1 MYAFIHLTFFLPAGI
16 VEDTKIN
23 AIVQSHMN
31 QANTLKCKVIYVT
44 SVTLCFP

>member
-1 MYAFIHLTFFLPAGI
+1 MYSFIHLTCFQVGI

-31 QANTLKCKVIYVT
+31 QANTLKCKVIYVA